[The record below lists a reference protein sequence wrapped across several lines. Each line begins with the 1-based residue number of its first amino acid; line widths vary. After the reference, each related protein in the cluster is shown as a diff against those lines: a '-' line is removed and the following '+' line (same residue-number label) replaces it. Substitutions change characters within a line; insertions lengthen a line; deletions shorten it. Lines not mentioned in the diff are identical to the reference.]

1 VFLIPL
7 LVLVGGAIWMATAKA
22 TNTTPTPAPNV
33 ADLQAQAAEANAFI
47 AQGRALGL
55 STAQIQDAWATGLSP
70 QEYSDGVVNA
80 PPLYST
86 AIDATAEDDSAY
98 GATTQGYF
106 HVGSTPLPVPPTRR
120 ARRIH

>member
-7 LVLVGGAIWMATAKA
+7 LVLVGGALWMATAKA
-22 TNTTPTPAPNV
+22 TNTTPTAPVNV
-33 ADLQAQAAEANAFI
+33 ADLQGQAGQANAFI

-70 QEYSDGVVNA
+70 QEYVDGVVNA

-86 AIDATAEDDSAY
+86 AIDATDPSY
-98 GATTQGYF
+98 GATTQGYV
-106 HVGSTPLPVPPTRR
+106 VGAAPLPVPPTRR